1 MLLRN
6 SIDPAS
12 LENIGKGLY
21 CLAMVFLAAILLS
34 NWWLKRHPQHERFGM
49 MMAKFQLAFGSIV
62 NPIFSKSLQYLSLT
76 FMTNLS
82 RRAFY
87 TGLSLII
94 VLMIVS
100 TLFVTLK
107 KTLEHFDRK
116 SMLGR
121 EFFSNGSPNYRL
133 SNDAYDAQRNTEAPT
148 PELCIPTDIVESAYL
163 PVFVKY
169 PRSMD
174 ARLTKFCGNLN
185 IADNSQLSKT
195 AQRLITDSLNISCLS
210 NFFQLRINDSINP
223 PTDWLFTEKNGS
235 KGIVTYLDTRSF
247 PAGKNLLSV
256 KIPTESKIDS
266 LEQLGS
272 LFFYFVPK

>member
-1 MLLRN
+1 MRYQAIASLSHYRIVTLSHPMLLRN

-133 SNDAYDAQRNTEAPT
+133 SNDAYDAQRNPEAPT

-195 AQRLITDSLNISCLS
+195 AQRLITDSLNISCLC
-210 NFFQLRINDSINP
+210 NFFSCALMTASIHLQTGFSQKKTVQKALSRI
-223 PTDWLFTEKNGS
+223 L
-235 KGIVTYLDTRSF
+235 TREVF
-247 PAGKNLLSV
+247 RQER
-256 KIPTESKIDS
+256 IC
-266 LEQLGS
+266 
-272 LFFYFVPK
+272 FR